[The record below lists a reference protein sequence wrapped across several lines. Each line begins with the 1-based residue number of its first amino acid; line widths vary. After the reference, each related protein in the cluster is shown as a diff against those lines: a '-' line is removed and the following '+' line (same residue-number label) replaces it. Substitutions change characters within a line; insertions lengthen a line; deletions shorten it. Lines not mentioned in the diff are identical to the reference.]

1 MGILLFTKDR
11 KATSRLNYIKQGFLI
26 RIIIAFN
33 VKKPILMKTTN
44 ITRATK
50 LNVVPVF
57 NPAVPIMNYPSKA
70 TNPIYRARI
79 VDATSTESHAS

>member
-1 MGILLFTKDR
+1 MSLLN
-11 KATSRLNYIKQGFLI
+11 SQGFLI

-57 NPAVPIMNYPSKA
+57 NPAVPIMNY
-70 TNPIYRARI
+70 
-79 VDATSTESHAS
+79 